1 MTWWKMCVAQRKTI
15 AFVDDHPVLVSG
27 VSAIFADD
35 DEFQVVAEGGCA
47 DEALKIAALHRP
59 DVIVLDLNM
68 PGDVFA
74 AIADVR
80 RISPGTRIVA
90 YTASVEIDTAVK
102 TLRSGAS
109 GFVVK
114 GSSAEE
120 LRDGIISVSRGETF
134 VTRGLAGKVLTA
146 LATQIGGATATK
158 LSMREIQ
165 VVRLL
170 YRGHTNR
177 EIAEQLKISEK
188 TVKHYMTIL
197 MQKLNVR
204 NRLEVVMAAQQIIP
218 HLAVNTREMRARV
231 SAS

>member
-1 MTWWKMCVAQRKTI
+1 MPQKKTI

-27 VSAIFADD
+27 VAAIFADD
-35 DEFQVVAEGGCA
+35 DEFQVIAKGGCA
-47 DEALKIAALHRP
+47 DEAIEICALHRP
-59 DVIVLDLNM
+59 DVIVIDLNM

-74 AIADVR
+74 AIAD
-80 RISPGTRIVA
+80 ISRTSPRTRILA
-90 YTASVEIDTAVK
+90 YTASVEIDIAVK

-109 GFVVK
+109 GYVVK

-120 LRDGIISVSRGETF
+120 LRDGIIAVLGGETF

-146 LATQIGGATATK
+146 LANQIGSASATK
-158 LSMREIQ
+158 LSTRETQ

-170 YRGHTNR
+170 YRGCTNR
-177 EIAEQLKISEK
+177 EIAESLKISEK

-197 MQKLNVR
+197 MNKLNVR

-218 HLAVNTREMRARV
+218 HLATSTREARARV
-231 SAS
+231 SAG

>member
-1 MTWWKMCVAQRKTI
+1 MTTI

-27 VSAIFADD
+27 VAAIFADD
-35 DEFQVVAEGGCA
+35 DEFQVVAKGSCA
-47 DEALKIAALHRP
+47 DEAIAICTHHRP

-74 AIADVR
+74 SIADITR
-80 RISPGTRIVA
+80 TFPGTRIVA
-90 YTASVEIDTAVK
+90 YTASAEIDTAVK

-109 GFVVK
+109 GYVIK
-114 GSSAEE
+114 GSTAEE
-120 LRDGIISVSRGETF
+120 LRDGIIAVLRGETF

-146 LATQIGGATATK
+146 LATQMGGTTVTK
-158 LSMREIQ
+158 LSTRESQI
-165 VVRLL
+165 VRLL
-170 YRGHTNR
+170 YRGYTNK
-177 EIAEQLKISEK
+177 EIASDLKISDK

-218 HLAVNTREMRARV
+218 HLAVKAPAMQARV
-231 SAS
+231 AAG